1 MAKSKFDKGISRLDT
16 IFIEDPRRAIVIG
29 AFIVVAIII
38 LVIFWSRIKN
48 LFANLMNRSAATSQ
62 LNDVTEQ
69 TGEYP
74 TMGNATYYTLANQVY
89 NACKGFGT
97 DEDAIYNVFNQMNN
111 TADVYKLIQ
120 VFGTKDNKTLPMWIR
135 GDLNRWEIKNLNNI
149 LANKG
154 INYAF

>member
-29 AFIVVAIII
+29 VFIVVIIII
-38 LVIFWSRIKN
+38 LVIFWSRIKR
-48 LFANLMNRSAATSQ
+48 LFQGLMNRSAATSQ
-62 LNDVTEQ
+62 LNDVEQQ
-69 TGEYP
+69 TGEVP
-74 TMGNATYYTLANQVY
+74 TLSNASYYTYANQIY

-97 DEDAIYNVFNQMNN
+97 DEDAIYNVFGQMNN

-120 VFGTKDNKTLPMWIR
+120 VFGTKDNKTLPMWMR
-135 GDLNRWEIKNLNNI
+135 SELNSWEIKRLNNI

>member
-29 AFIVVAIII
+29 VFIVVAIVIVI
-38 LVIFWSRIKN
+38 LLWSRIKG
-48 LFANLMNRSAATSQ
+48 LFASLMNRNAATSQ

-74 TMGNATYYTLANQVY
+74 TLSNASYYTLANQVY
-89 NACKGFGT
+89 NACKGLGT
-97 DEDAIYNVFNQMNN
+97 DEDAIYNVFGQLNN

-120 VFGTKDNKTLPMWIR
+120 VFGTKDSKTLPMWMR
-135 GDLNRWEIKNLNNI
+135 AELNSWEINKLNNI
-149 LANKG
+149 LASKG